1 MILANFS
8 GPLQVTVTM
17 RLFHSSDSTV
27 SMDHRIK
34 PTVAT
39 GQEFL
44 VLGDNFSQY
53 GTLAFPTFSRENLT
67 HNRTSVT
74 LALFTTMGGEI
85 VAYVQII
92 SLLYLHIFRLDLF

>member
-1 MILANFS
+1 
-8 GPLQVTVTM
+8 M

-34 PTVAT
+34 PAVAT

-44 VLGDNFSQY
+44 ELGDNFLQY

-67 HNRTSVT
+67 RNRTSLT
-74 LALFTTMGGEI
+74 LALFSTMGGEI
-85 VAYVQII
+85 VAYVQIS
-92 SLLYLHIFRLDLF
+92 SLLNLDIFWLELF